1 MNYRIPSAAFEDWTC
16 PQIQDGYNYGFII
29 TLFVRLYVRVGI
41 LLTCGKHL
49 HDRIISLRGEVWSHK
64 ASLVPLF
71 FYEVS
76 FPSQKCERSCICL
89 LGLSF
94 LSLSTI
100 FQLEHQ
106 SSLPVTYWGWLCSIY
121 RYLCRVLKIMVCFC
135 LFFCWPLYYLS
146 FFDLLLLITT
156 AN

>member
-1 MNYRIPSAAFEDWTC
+1 M
-16 PQIQDGYNYGFII
+16 
-29 TLFVRLYVRVGI
+29 RVGI

-49 HDRIISLRGEVWSHK
+49 HDCIISLRGEVWSHK

-94 LSLSTI
+94 LPLSTI
-100 FQLEHQ
+100 FQPEFTPCYFLR
-106 SSLPVTYWGWLCSIY
+106 LALLN
-121 RYLCRVLKIMVCFC
+121 LCRVLKIMVCFF
-135 LFFCWPLYYLS
+135 LFFCWSLYYLS
-146 FFDLLLLITT
+146 FSDLLLLITT
-156 AN
+156 ANENAVVLSTITVVD